1 MTHVEQARLVE
12 LALGHPADGNESA
25 LRHLAECD
33 RCREELRSMTRV
45 VAAARAADVVD
56 LPTAPPERV
65 WLRIM
70 RDLDDTP
77 GGPPPTGPSPGD
89 GGPPARDP
97 VPVRGPVPVR
107 ARAGGSDGRGRT
119 RRVAW
124 GAVLGAVCALV
135 GVATRRAAVRRR
147 AEAAA
152 MRGGGRTGGPR

>member
-1 MTHVEQARLVE
+1 MAHVEQARLVE
-12 LALGHPADGNESA
+12 LALGHAADGNESA

-70 RDLDDTP
+70 RDLDDKP
-77 GGPPPTGPSPGD
+77 GGPPSPAGPSSGD
-89 GGPPARDP
+89 GGRPARGSA
-97 VPVRGPVPVR
+97 PVRSPADGRDER
-107 ARAGGSDGRGRT
+107 ARRI
-119 RRVAW
+119 AW
-124 GAVLGAVCALV
+124 GAVLGGVCALV

-152 MRGGGRTGGPR
+152 LRGHGRAGGPC